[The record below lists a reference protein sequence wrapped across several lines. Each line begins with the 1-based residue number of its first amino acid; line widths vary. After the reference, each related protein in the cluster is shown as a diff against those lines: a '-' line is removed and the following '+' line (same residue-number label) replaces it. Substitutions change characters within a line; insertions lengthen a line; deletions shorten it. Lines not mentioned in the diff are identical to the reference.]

1 MPQTATRPRPGLT
14 GKGTAAAL
22 LIRVRDTWD
31 SLSPSQQAECS
42 AILERL
48 HVALRREHS
57 VCQRATAVAPVPAGG
72 NVRMPL
78 LGRVVA

>member
-14 GKGTAAAL
+14 GKGQAAAL
-22 LIRVRDTWD
+22 LVRVRESWD
-31 SLSPSQQAECS
+31 ALSPSQQAGCG

-48 HVALRREHS
+48 AVALRREHS
-57 VCQRATAVAPVPAGG
+57 LATRAPSPAR
-72 NVRMPL
+72 VPL